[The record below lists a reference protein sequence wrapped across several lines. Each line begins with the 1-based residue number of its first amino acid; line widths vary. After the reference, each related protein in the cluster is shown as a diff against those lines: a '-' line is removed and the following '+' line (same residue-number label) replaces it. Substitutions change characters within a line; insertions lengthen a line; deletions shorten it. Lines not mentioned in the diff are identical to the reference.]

1 MVVLLKGEKIY
12 FRLLLTLEE
21 NDCDKEIYDE
31 ELWDSKKKKK
41 EGRFLKYVRGK
52 GRMAFHRMRFGSVI
66 FLFSMIRLVFKRA
79 PHNTLT
85 PPFRNK
91 KPSPLLLLSFALS
104 FSHQIQQTFLSNV
117 NLQNLG

>member
-41 EGRFLKYVRGK
+41 RRTIFKVCTWKRKNGLPQNEIRQCHFPFL
-52 GRMAFHRMRFGSVI
+52 HD
-66 FLFSMIRLVFKRA
+66 
-79 PHNTLT
+79 
-85 PPFRNK
+85 
-91 KPSPLLLLSFALS
+91 
-104 FSHQIQQTFLSNV
+104 QIGL
-117 NLQNLG
+117 